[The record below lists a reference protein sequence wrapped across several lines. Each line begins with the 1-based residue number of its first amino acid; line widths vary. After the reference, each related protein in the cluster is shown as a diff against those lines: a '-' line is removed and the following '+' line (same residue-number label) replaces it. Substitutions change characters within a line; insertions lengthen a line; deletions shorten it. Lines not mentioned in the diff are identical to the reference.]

1 MTVPI
6 HDGER
11 LTLDSSCLVSYLND
25 SEITSAAS
33 RSIVDGLVATGRCDA
48 VVSTVSV
55 AEILHL
61 PIRSGREAI
70 RLVTSLLDS
79 LEDLQV
85 RNADFLVAAEAA
97 RIRAETGIPLPDAM
111 VIATAVLTSSQ
122 VLVTND
128 RRMAAASRKAVPEL
142 RVVIL
147 SEVTAVSSAT
157 S

>member
-1 MTVPI
+1 MKI
-6 HDGER
+6 ADGER
-11 LTLDSSCLVSYLND
+11 LALDTSSLICYLND
-25 SEITSAAS
+25 WEEASPAAHA
-33 RSIVDGLVATGRCDA
+33 IIDGLVATGRCDA
-48 VVSTVSV
+48 VIATATV
-55 AEILHL
+55 AELL
-61 PIRSGREAI
+61 VQPIRLGR
-70 RLVTSLLDS
+70 RVVDGVVGFLDS
-79 LEDLQV
+79 IEELQI

-97 RIRAETGIPLPDAM
+97 RIRAETGIPLPDAL

-122 VLVTND
+122 VLVTDD

>member
-1 MTVPI
+1 MIGAIV
-6 HDGER
+6 DGDR
-11 LTLDSSCLVSYLND
+11 LTLDSSCLISYLND

-33 RSIVDGLVATGRCDA
+33 RSIMDGLVATGRCDA

-55 AEILHL
+55 AEVLHL
-61 PIRSGREAI
+61 PVRSGPEAV

-79 LEDLQV
+79 LDDLQV

-97 RIRAETGIPLPDAM
+97 RIRAESGIPLPDAL

-128 RRMAAASRKAVPEL
+128 RRMAAAARNAVPEL

-147 SEVTAVSSAT
+147 SEIAAV
-157 S
+157 